1 MGTSQ
6 VVAGEGFEN
15 TIVVTNDRDFTLATR
30 DLDTKDSKET
40 AIASMLYGH
49 SKSIAIHDCRSPTNC
64 MWSIN
69 LQTFAPESRCM
80 YHPSPKLPIKPHMNA
95 RSSRPR

>member
-6 VVAGEGFEN
+6 VIAGEEFEN
-15 TIVVTNDRDFTLATR
+15 TIVVTNDEDFTLATR

-49 SKSIAIHDCRSPTNC
+49 SKSIAIHDCRSPTIC
-64 MWSIN
+64 MWSLKLLTLASGSRRIYHH
-69 LQTFAPESRCM
+69 QTSQ
-80 YHPSPKLPIKPHMNA
+80 
-95 RSSRPR
+95 